1 MLLWEFLLHFLCL
14 CIQASFKVVTE
25 QLQEQS
31 PLQQSPLN
39 TLLNTAHPAPS
50 YPSFSNVKARL
61 SIL

>member
-14 CIQASFKVVTE
+14 CIQASFKE